1 MLVISEFLVA
11 LLISLFVVQF
21 LKLKWACSRLPPGPT
36 PLPLIGTIWQMD
48 FKRQHEILMKLAQIY
63 GNIFTLWIGHIPV
76 IILNGFTAVKGGLTV
91 HSEDISGRP
100 ATPFFQKMAGG
111 KGIIFTSGHT
121 WKQQRRFGLMTLR
134 NLGLGKKG
142 LEHRIQEEARQLL
155 EYFMNERGDPLD
167 PSFPIVNSVSN
178 VIAAVVFGHR
188 FSIEDK
194 DFHQLIENNDYMVK
208 QGSSI
213 SELLYDVFPWL
224 MDHLPGTHQKVFYCH
239 EFLRS
244 FARKEVR
251 SHQERGSPDE
261 PQDFIDFYLAQIDK
275 SKADP
280 YSTFDEDNL
289 VQTIFELFLAG
300 TETTTTTMRWAVLNM
315 VAYPDIQGIIFTSG
329 HTWKQQRRFGLMT
342 LRNLGLGKKGLEHR
356 IQEEARQLLEYFM
369 NERGDPLDPSF
380 PIVHSV
386 SNVIAAVVFGHRFS
400 IEDKDFHQLIENNNY
415 LTKQGSSISEL
426 LYDIFSWLMDHLPG
440 THQKIFHCHEFL
452 RSFARKEVRSHQERG
467 SPDEPQDF
475 IDFYLAQIDKSKADP
490 HSTFD
495 EDNLVQTIFELFF
508 AGTETTA
515 TTMRWAVLNMVAYP
529 DIQERVQKELDAVLG
544 PSQLICYEDRKNLP
558 YSYAVI
564 HEIQRHS
571 SIIAVGIPR
580 ECVKDTVLQGFPV
593 EKGTI
598 ILPNLISALLDPEHW
613 ETPRQFN
620 PNHFLDQDGN
630 FVNKEAFLAF
640 SAGHRVCLGEQLA
653 RTELFI
659 FFTNLLRAFTFRLPE
674 GVKEINTESMLGG
687 FLQPHPY
694 KICAVPR

>member
-1 MLVISEFLVA
+1 MLVISEVLVA

-48 FKRQHEILMKLAQIY
+48 FKRQHEILIKLAQIY

-76 IILNGFTAVKGGLTV
+76 IILNGFTAVKDSLTV
-91 HSEDISGRP
+91 HSEDVSGRP

-111 KGIIFTSGHT
+111 K
-121 WKQQRRFGLMTLR
+121 
-134 NLGLGKKG
+134 
-142 LEHRIQEEARQLL
+142 
-155 EYFMNERGDPLD
+155 
-167 PSFPIVNSVSN
+167 
-178 VIAAVVFGHR
+178 
-188 FSIEDK
+188 
-194 DFHQLIENNDYMVK
+194 
-208 QGSSI
+208 
-213 SELLYDVFPWL
+213 
-224 MDHLPGTHQKVFYCH
+224 
-239 EFLRS
+239 
-244 FARKEVR
+244 
-251 SHQERGSPDE
+251 
-261 PQDFIDFYLAQIDK
+261 
-275 SKADP
+275 
-280 YSTFDEDNL
+280 
-289 VQTIFELFLAG
+289 
-300 TETTTTTMRWAVLNM
+300 
-315 VAYPDIQGIIFTSG
+315 GIIFTSG

-475 IDFYLAQIDKSKADP
+475 IDFYLAQIDKAQKPQLPPCAGQCLIWWL
-490 HSTFD
+490 T
-495 EDNLVQTIFELFF
+495 QT
-508 AGTETTA
+508 
-515 TTMRWAVLNMVAYP
+515 
-529 DIQERVQKELDAVLG
+529 
-544 PSQLICYEDRKNLP
+544 S
-558 YSYAVI
+558 
-564 HEIQRHS
+564 
-571 SIIAVGIPR
+571 
-580 ECVKDTVLQGFPV
+580 
-593 EKGTI
+593 KGTI

>member
-1 MLVISEFLVA
+1 MLVISEVLVA
-11 LLISLFVVQF
+11 LLISLLVVQF
-21 LKLKWACSRLPPGPT
+21 LKMKWACSRLPPGPT

-48 FKRQHEILMKLAQIY
+48 FKRQHEIFIKLAQIY

-76 IILNGFTAVKGGLTV
+76 IILNGFTAVKDSLTV
-91 HSEDISGRP
+91 HSEDVSGRP

-111 KGIIFTSGHT
+111 K
-121 WKQQRRFGLMTLR
+121 
-134 NLGLGKKG
+134 
-142 LEHRIQEEARQLL
+142 
-155 EYFMNERGDPLD
+155 
-167 PSFPIVNSVSN
+167 
-178 VIAAVVFGHR
+178 
-188 FSIEDK
+188 
-194 DFHQLIENNDYMVK
+194 
-208 QGSSI
+208 
-213 SELLYDVFPWL
+213 
-224 MDHLPGTHQKVFYCH
+224 
-239 EFLRS
+239 
-244 FARKEVR
+244 
-251 SHQERGSPDE
+251 
-261 PQDFIDFYLAQIDK
+261 
-275 SKADP
+275 
-280 YSTFDEDNL
+280 
-289 VQTIFELFLAG
+289 
-300 TETTTTTMRWAVLNM
+300 
-315 VAYPDIQGIIFTSG
+315 GIIFTSG

-400 IEDKDFHQLIENNNY
+400 IEDKDFHQLIENNDY

-426 LYDIFSWLMDHLPG
+426 LYDIFPWLMDHLPG
-440 THQKIFHCHEFL
+440 THQKVFCCHEFL

-558 YSYAVI
+558 YTNAVI

-571 SIIAVGIPR
+571 SIVAVGIPR